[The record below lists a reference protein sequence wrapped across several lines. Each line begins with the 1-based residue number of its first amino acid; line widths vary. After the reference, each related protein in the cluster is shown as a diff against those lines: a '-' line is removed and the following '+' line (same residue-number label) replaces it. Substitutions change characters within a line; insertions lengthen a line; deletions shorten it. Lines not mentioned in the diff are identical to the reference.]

1 LVLYDY
7 CETFGVEPHVAEK
20 RSMTLFQRM
29 VLFKNAF
36 EKRQIDLSKAKSK
49 SKGGRTLSK
58 F

>member
-1 LVLYDY
+1 
-7 CETFGVEPHVAEK
+7 
-20 RSMTLFQRM
+20 MTLFQRM